1 MRQNW
6 RIVMYLRIALVLLV
20 PVCIAAQDASGENPR
35 AWGKVSGSYQLSI
48 ASDKAQYEAGEP
60 IEIGSILK
68 NVSDQAIMLRKTT
81 PETNYVIEVLM
92 PAQPWLP
99 WRSRAALTPYGN
111 RVTKPER
118 NDIVGFDIP
127 PGSEEENKFK
137 INKIYEMSTPGDY
150 LITFQCRQPTIR
162 IAEIDGKEHPMVDV
176 ASNAITVRV
185 LPKR

>member
-1 MRQNW
+1 MFP
-6 RIVMYLRIALVLLV
+6 RIALVLLIPIWTV
-20 PVCIAAQDASGENPR
+20 AQDSAAERSR

-48 ASDKAQYEAGEP
+48 TSDKAQYEVGEP
-60 IEIGSILK
+60 IEIVSILK
-68 NVSDQAIMLRKTT
+68 NVSDHAIILRRTT
-81 PETNYVIEVLM
+81 PETTYVMEVLT
-92 PAQPWLP
+92 PAQSWLP

-111 RVTKPER
+111 KVKNPEM
-118 NDIVGFDIP
+118 NSVVGLDIP